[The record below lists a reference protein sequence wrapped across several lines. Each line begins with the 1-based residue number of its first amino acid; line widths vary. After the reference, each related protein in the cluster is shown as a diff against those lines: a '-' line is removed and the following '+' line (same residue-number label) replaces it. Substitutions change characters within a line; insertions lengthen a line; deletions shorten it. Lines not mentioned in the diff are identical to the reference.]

1 MDSDGE
7 KRKSTRRW
15 LKGKGFNAMVWVW
28 VWVLDVSTVG
38 HVVYVEGLSFGS
50 KSQRKAL
57 IGQSRA
63 QKLLKCQ
70 VCRDGITMVFLLHSR

>member
-1 MDSDGE
+1 VSGKEPVSLDSDGE

-38 HVVYVEGLSFGS
+38 HVYVAES
-50 KSQRKAL
+50 
-57 IGQSRA
+57 
-63 QKLLKCQ
+63 
-70 VCRDGITMVFLLHSR
+70 